1 MPPGQS
7 KAESCAALRRDAR
20 QGMSN
25 RALKRKHRAA
35 PADCS
40 EGAEFGVAATL
51 DSAVVGSLGAFE
63 WVSLPF

>member
-1 MPPGQS
+1 
-7 KAESCAALRRDAR
+7 
-20 QGMSN
+20 MSN